1 MINRA
6 ALLGVVLAALS
17 SVVAYSPAFATPP
30 EECLP
35 YRVMTEFDPPSVQ
48 VLPEDPPEEIPLT
61 FCTLVS
67 YYDVA
72 TSVRPSAAG
81 YGGGKGSGGAGDAL
95 LRIINPNHNDTV
107 QNGTLCALIYVF
119 DDNEEMQACCGCPV
133 TPDGMRTISVVNQ
146 LTTNWGINK
155 GNLAAGVIDIL
166 SVAPDWKAPFPGA
179 PPPRGVNVAG
189 SSGVGCDPSFGLG
202 SRTSE
207 STTGGSELRASMD
220 HTESM
225 VGAAAPFTAVMSTST
240 DELRQTPTD
249 GIHLVDLAESC
260 GFLLGNGS
268 GSGVCSCGAGDNQS
282 AFRPHR

>member
-6 ALLGVVLAALS
+6 ALLGVVLVALS
-17 SVVAYSPAFATPP
+17 SVVAYSPAFAIPP
-30 EECLP
+30 ERCLP
-35 YRVMTEFDPPSVQ
+35 FAVETIFDPPSVQ
-48 VLPEDPPEEIPLT
+48 VLPEDPPEDGPVGI
-61 FCTLVS
+61 CMLVS

-72 TSVRPSAAG
+72 TSVMPSAAG
-81 YGGGKGSGGAGDAL
+81 YGGAKASGGAGDAL
-95 LRIINPNHNDTV
+95 LRIINPNHDSTV
-107 QNGTLCALIYVF
+107 QNGTLCALMYVF

-133 TPDGMRTISVVNQ
+133 TPDGLRTISVINQ
-146 LTTNWGINK
+146 LTSNWGVNK

-166 SVAPDWKAPFPGA
+166 SVAPGWVAPFPGA

-189 SSGVGCDPSFGLG
+189 STGLGCDPSFGFG

-225 VGAAAPFTAVMSTST
+225 VGTAAPFTAVVSTST
-240 DELRQTPTD
+240 DDLRQTPSDPTHV
-249 GIHLVDLAESC
+249 IDLIESC
-260 GFLLGNGS
+260 GFLLGNAS

-282 AFRPHR
+282 SFRPHS